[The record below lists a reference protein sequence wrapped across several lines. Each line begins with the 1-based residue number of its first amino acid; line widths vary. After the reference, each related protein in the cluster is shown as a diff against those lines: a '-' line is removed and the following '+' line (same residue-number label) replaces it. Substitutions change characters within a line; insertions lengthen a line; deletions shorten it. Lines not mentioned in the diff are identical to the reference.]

1 MTEKLNEWLTV
12 EQIADDLGIHQ
23 ETIREY
29 IRDGLLKAIQL
40 KRTYRVRKSDYE
52 QFIRDREK
60 K

>member
-1 MTEKLNEWLTV
+1 MPERSVEWLTV
-12 EQIADDLGIHQ
+12 DQIAKDLGVHQ

-29 IRDGLLKAIQL
+29 IRDGLLKAVQL